1 MEISH
6 EVPRCLLEES
16 KLFNTYQYCLVHL
29 MEEDETYRNHFLQCK
44 DEGIPIYLDNSI
56 HELGTAIDG
65 DILLKW
71 INILKPEHIFIPDV
85 WEDKDTSIINARK
98 WSKINL
104 PRGVEKI
111 AVIQAK
117 DIYEAA
123 TCYQT
128 YRDLGYKKIAFSYGA
143 SYYNKLI
150 FHKNKDLSKALGRFS
165 VISYLYK
172 IGVISDNDKIHLLGT
187 AYPQEFSWY
196 KGFNF
201 IDSIDTSNPIMAT
214 IDKKR
219 YNDWGLDNKP
229 KSNMNSCYNIPYENI
244 DMELLYFNINKFKQ
258 INNF

>member
-6 EVPRCLLEES
+6 EVPRCLLKES
-16 KLFNTYQYCLVHL
+16 KFFNTYQYALVHL
-29 MEEDETYRNHFLQCK
+29 LEQDETYRNHFIECK
-44 DEGIPIYLDNSI
+44 NENIPIYLDNSI

-71 INILKPEHIFIPDV
+71 INILTPKYIFIPDV
-85 WEDKDTSIINARK
+85 WENKDASIINAKK

-104 PRGVEKI
+104 PKKTEKI
-111 AVIQAK
+111 AVVQAK

-123 TCYQT
+123 TCYQI
-128 YRDLGYKKIAFSYGA
+128 YRDLGYNKIAFSYGA

-150 FHKNKDLSKALGRFS
+150 YHVNKDLSKALGRFS

-172 IGVISDNDKIHLLGT
+172 IGVISDNDNIHLLGT

-196 KGFNF
+196 RGFKF
-201 IDSIDTSNPIMAT
+201 IKSLDTSNPIMAA
-214 IDKKR
+214 IEGKK

-229 KSNMNSCYNIPYENI
+229 KANMNDYFDIPYEKI
-244 DMELLYFNINKFKQ
+244 DLDLLVFNINKFKQ